1 MFANIGWG
9 EMFLLVVVG
18 LVVLGP
24 ERLPEAIRWSSSTIR
39 KVREYLSG
47 ATRELRE
54 EFGPEFDDL
63 RQPIDELQKLRG
75 MTPKAAITKHLLD
88 GDDSWITGEFD
99 GPRTEPVKPQS
110 APVPPP
116 GPAPFDADAT

>member
-1 MFANIGWG
+1 VFANIGWG

-24 ERLPEAIRWSSSTIR
+24 ERLPEAIRWGSSTIR

-88 GDDSWITGEFD
+88 GDDSWMTGEFD
-99 GPRTEPVKPQS
+99 RARDQPVKPQS
-110 APVPPP
+110 GPVPPP